1 MITAIVLNAHKNAK
15 NANLLNIVTNVPVT
29 EFPHLIANAQSELSM
44 IMANHSVHLAHLNAK
59 HAQLM
64 GVLNVKESDTDHQLA
79 NAQKVL
85 SKTW

>member
-1 MITAIVLNAHKNAK
+1 MITVIVFHAQQNAK

-44 IMANHSVHLAHLNAK
+44 IMANQSVLLAHLNAK
-59 HAQLM
+59 HAM
-64 GVLNVKESDTDHQLA
+64 YMVVLNVKESDTDHQLA